1 MFYSLAQL
9 SAILNAELIGDGSVV
24 PSGVSLDSR
33 TIGDGDCFVALKGE
47 RDGHEYALKAVQGG
61 AACLLLDHA
70 LDVTAPQLIVSDT
83 LAALQ
88 KWGQTRLSEH
98 RPKFVFG
105 VTGSVGKT
113 STKEMLAAATSA
125 WKTPGNRN
133 NTLGLPAALATLPD
147 GLEAAVLEMGMSTPG
162 EIKRLTEIAP
172 IDFGVIANIGSA
184 HLENFPEGQKGIAKA
199 KGEIIAGIRHGG
211 AWVYPAND
219 TWCRWLA
226 EGNGA
231 SDAHPVR
238 AVPVG
243 EGTGYFIS
251 SIKSLGCMGSSFSVV
266 HPSGRLN
273 AEIRLPGLHQAQ
285 NALLAI
291 SIALLAGFGEDEIVN
306 GIASAQPQEGRGRLY
321 RLVGGSWLLDESY
334 NASQES
340 ILSCVKSLM
349 ELDGGEPVAVL
360 GCIRE
365 LGAESASI
373 HEATGLALKKEGISR
388 LWAYGDFAN
397 DYAAGFGLGAKAY
410 PDFESME
417 PELAALPTGSRILV
431 KGSRHWKAERVVSNL
446 LERLGVDEAEAGFRG

>member
-1 MFYSLAQL
+1 MFYTLAQL
-9 SAILNAELIGDGSVV
+9 SAILNADLIGDGSVV

-33 TIGDGDCFVALKGE
+33 TISSGDCFVALRGE
-47 RDGHEYALKAVQGG
+47 RDGHEYALAAVKGG
-61 AACLLLDHA
+61 AACLLLDHR
-70 LDVTAPQLIVSDT
+70 LDVAAPQLIVGDT

-88 KWGQTRLSEH
+88 KWGQSRLSEH
-98 RPKFVFG
+98 RPKAVFG

-133 NTLGLPAALATLPD
+133 NTLGLPAALAMLPNE
-147 GLEAAVLEMGMSTPG
+147 LRAAVLEMGMSTPG

-172 IDFGVIANIGSA
+172 LDFGVIANIGSA
-184 HLENFPEGQKGIAKA
+184 HLENFPDGQKGIAKA
-199 KGEIIAGIRHGG
+199 KGEIIAGIRQGG

-226 EGNGA
+226 ERAAVGA
-231 SDAHPVR
+231 HSIY

-243 EGTGYFIS
+243 DGAEYFIS
-251 SIKSLGCMGSSFSVV
+251 SVKSLGCLGSSFSVV
-266 HPSGRLN
+266 HPGGRLDV
-273 AEIRLPGLHQAQ
+273 EIRLPGPHQAQ
-285 NALLAI
+285 NALLAV
-291 SIALLAGFGEDEIVN
+291 SIALLAGFGGSEIVR
-306 GIASAQPQEGRGRLY
+306 GIASAQPQEGRGRLH
-321 RLVGGSWLLDESY
+321 RLNGGGWLLDESY

-340 ILSCVKSLM
+340 ILSCAKSLT

-365 LGAESASI
+365 LGTASALI

-417 PELAALPTGSRILV
+417 PELAGLPKDARILV
-431 KGSRHWKAERVVSNL
+431 KGSRHWKAERAISKL
-446 LERLGVDEAEAGFRG
+446 LECLGVDEIGGRG